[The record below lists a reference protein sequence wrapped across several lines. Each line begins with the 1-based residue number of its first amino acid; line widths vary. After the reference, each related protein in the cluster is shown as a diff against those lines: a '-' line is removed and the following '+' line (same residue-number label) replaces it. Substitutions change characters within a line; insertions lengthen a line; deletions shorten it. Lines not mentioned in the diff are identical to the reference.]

1 MIEFLAFL
9 IIILLL
15 VILLVHY
22 RGKVREVLARAD
34 SIAVQKAQQL
44 FEEWKSKEFEGLKG
58 QLEAQY
64 NKALA
69 ERSEALKKEYEAL
82 FERWK
87 QEHEERIRQ
96 DAIQR
101 SIATILGRVGE
112 ELAPL
117 LLFRRLGVESKDVRH
132 IGSPIDYIAFK
143 GLSEGR
149 VDEILFIEVKAGK
162 TKVLT
167 DVERAVRRAVEEKR
181 VSFVVMNVRE
191 ELERLGQEVTL
202 TS

>member
-1 MIEFLAFL
+1 VIEFLALL
-9 IIILLL
+9 IVILLL

-34 SIAVQKAQQL
+34 FIAAQKAQQL
-44 FEEWKSKEFEGLKG
+44 FEEWKSKELEGLKG

-69 ERSEALKKEYEAL
+69 ERSEVLKKEYEAL

-96 DAIQR
+96 DAVQR
-101 SIATILGRVGE
+101 SIATILGKVGE

-117 LLFRRLGVESKDVRH
+117 LLFRKLGVEPKDIRH
-132 IGSPIDYIAFK
+132 IGSPIDYVAFK

-191 ELERLGQEVTL
+191 ELEKLGQEVTS

>member
-1 MIEFLAFL
+1 VIEFLALL
-9 IIILLL
+9 IVILLL

-34 SIAVQKAQQL
+34 SIAAQKAQQL
-44 FEEWKSKEFEGLKG
+44 FEEWKSKELEGLKG

-69 ERSEALKKEYEAL
+69 ERSEVLKKEYEAL

-96 DAIQR
+96 DAVQR
-101 SIATILGRVGE
+101 SIATILGKVGE

-117 LLFRRLGVESKDVRH
+117 LLFRKLGVEPKDIRH
-132 IGSPIDYIAFK
+132 IGSPIDYVAFK

-191 ELERLGQEVTL
+191 ELERLGQEVTS

>member
-1 MIEFLAFL
+1 VIEFLALL
-9 IIILLL
+9 IVILLL

-34 SIAVQKAQQL
+34 SIAAQKAQQL
-44 FEEWKSKEFEGLKG
+44 FEEWKSKELEGLKG

-69 ERSEALKKEYEAL
+69 ERSEVLKKEYEAL

-96 DAIQR
+96 DAVQR
-101 SIATILGRVGE
+101 SIATILGKVGE

-117 LLFRRLGVESKDVRH
+117 LLFRKLGVEPKDIRH
-132 IGSPIDYIAFK
+132 IGSPIDYVAFK

-191 ELERLGQEVTL
+191 ELEKLGQEVTS

>member
-1 MIEFLAFL
+1 VIEFLAFL

>member
-1 MIEFLAFL
+1 VIEFLAFL
-9 IIILLL
+9 IVILLL

-22 RGKVREVLARAD
+22 RVKVREVLARAD
-34 SIAVQKAQQL
+34 SIAAQKAQQL
-44 FEEWKSKEFEGLKG
+44 FEEWKSKELEGLKG

-87 QEHEERIRQ
+87 QESEERIRQ

-101 SIATILGRVGE
+101 SIATILGKVGE

-117 LLFRRLGVESKDVRH
+117 LLFKKLGVEPKDIRH
-132 IGSPIDYIAFK
+132 IGSPIDYVAFK